1 MKMLEGMRVHIAP
14 VGFEVDRIVLP
25 ANMRKADRV
34 WLLVHNNA
42 SADKADQFIAE
53 IKKRLDKSGIETR
66 DRSVDRTDLFDIMR
80 EVRGIIKAER
90 DAGNVVFVN
99 VASGSKI
106 QAIGCMM
113 ACMTMSSTSGVVPFY
128 PEAKEYVGYED
139 GRQRTGGGAIKQQ
152 SIGVKKIVQL
162 PTYGVQ
168 VPDGRLVAALGLI
181 RDSGGTITKKE
192 LARVAEEK
200 GIIVVNAR
208 REEHRSMVRY
218 TTLDKTII
226 QPLKDRWK
234 LVNVEKIGRNHHVR
248 INDDGLHVVQ
258 FLGAPAGA
266 EAESEAE
273 SEAEDG
279 GP

>member
-25 ANMRKADRV
+25 AKMRKADRV

-53 IKKRLDKSGIETR
+53 IKKGLGRAKIESR

-80 EVRGIIKAER
+80 EVRGIIKDER

-113 ACMTMSSTSGVVPFY
+113 ACMTMREIGGVVPFY
-128 PEAKEYVGYED
+128 PEPKEYVGYED
-139 GRQRTGGGAIKQQ
+139 DRQRAEGGGGAIRQQ
-152 SIGVKKIVQL
+152 SVGVRNIVQL
-162 PTYGVQ
+162 PMYGVQ
-168 VPDGRLVAALGLI
+168 VPDARLVRALSLI
-181 RDSGGTITKKE
+181 RDAGGTMTKKE
-192 LARVAEEK
+192 MAAVAEEK
-200 GIIVVNAR
+200 GIISVNAR
-208 REEHRSMVRY
+208 KEEHRSMVRY
-218 TTLDKTII
+218 TTLDKTVI
-226 QPLKDRWK
+226 QPLKDKWK
-234 LVNVEKIGRNHHVR
+234 LVDVEKIGRNHHVR

-258 FLGAPAGA
+258 FLWDPAGA
-266 EAESEAE
+266 GAAEE
-273 SEAEDG
+273 
-279 GP
+279 

>member
-25 ANMRKADRV
+25 AKMRKADRV

-42 SADKADQFIAE
+42 SADKANQFIAE
-53 IKKRLDKSGIETR
+53 IKKKLAKMGIESL

-113 ACMTMSSTSGVVPFY
+113 ACMTMRDIGGVVPFY

-139 GRQRTGGGAIKQQ
+139 GQQRAGGGGGATRQQ
-152 SIGVKKIVQL
+152 SVGVKNIVQL
-162 PTYGVQ
+162 PMYGVQ
-168 VPDGRLVAALGLI
+168 VPDGRLVKALSLI
-181 RDSGGTITKKE
+181 KDNGGTMTKKE
-192 LARVAEEK
+192 LAVVAEER
-200 GIIVVNAR
+200 GIISVNAR

-218 TTLDKTII
+218 TTLDKAII
-226 QPLKDRWK
+226 QPLKDKWK
-234 LVNVEKIGRNHHVR
+234 LIDVEKIGRNHHVR
-248 INDDGLHVVQ
+248 INEDGLHVVQ
-258 FLGAPAGA
+258 FLLPPAEPDAAGA
-266 EAESEAE
+266 E
-273 SEAEDG
+273 G
-279 GP
+279 

>member
-25 ANMRKADRV
+25 AKMRKADRV

-42 SADKADQFIAE
+42 SADKANQFIAE
-53 IKKRLDKSGIETR
+53 IKKKLAKMGIESL

-113 ACMTMSSTSGVVPFY
+113 ACMTMRDIGGVVPFY

-139 GRQRTGGGAIKQQ
+139 GQQRAGGGGATRQQ
-152 SIGVKKIVQL
+152 SVGVKNIVQL
-162 PTYGVQ
+162 PMYGVQ
-168 VPDGRLVAALGLI
+168 VPDGRLVKALSLI
-181 RDSGGTITKKE
+181 KDNGGTMTKKE
-192 LARVAEEK
+192 LAVVAEER
-200 GIIVVNAR
+200 GIISVNAR

-218 TTLDKTII
+218 TTLDKAII
-226 QPLKDRWK
+226 QPLKDKWK
-234 LVNVEKIGRNHHVR
+234 LIDVEKIGRNHHVR
-248 INDDGLHVVQ
+248 INEDGLHVVQ
-258 FLGAPAGA
+258 FLLPPAEPDAAGA
-266 EAESEAE
+266 E
-273 SEAEDG
+273 G
-279 GP
+279 

>member
-25 ANMRKADRV
+25 ARMRKADRV

-42 SADKADQFIAE
+42 SADKANQFMAE
-53 IKKRLDKSGIETR
+53 IKKKLSKMGIESL

-80 EVRGIIKAER
+80 EVRGIIKSER

-113 ACMTMSSTSGVVPFY
+113 ACMTMRDIGGVVPFY

-139 GRQRTGGGAIKQQ
+139 GRQGAGSAAIRQQ
-152 SIGVKKIVQL
+152 SVGVKNIVQL
-162 PTYGVQ
+162 PMYGVQ
-168 VPDGRLVAALGLI
+168 VPDDRLVKALSLI
-181 RDSGGTITKKE
+181 RDSGGTMTKKE
-192 LARVAEEK
+192 LAAAAEEK
-200 GIIVVNAR
+200 GIISVNAR

-218 TTLDKTII
+218 ATLDKAII
-226 QPLKDRWK
+226 QPLKDKWK
-234 LVNVEKIGRNHHVR
+234 LVDVEKIGRNHHVR
-248 INDDGLHVVQ
+248 INEDGLHVVQ
-258 FLGAPAGA
+258 FLLAPA
-266 EAESEAE
+266 EPEE
-273 SEAEDG
+273 G
-279 GP
+279 GGEE